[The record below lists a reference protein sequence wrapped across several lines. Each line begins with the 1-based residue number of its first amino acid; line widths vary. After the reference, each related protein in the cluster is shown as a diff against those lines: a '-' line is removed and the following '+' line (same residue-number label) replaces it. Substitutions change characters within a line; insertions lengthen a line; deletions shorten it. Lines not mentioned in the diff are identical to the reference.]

1 MLHVKLLNEWL
12 SQFTIIKKTN
22 SLTFNI
28 YLSLRNYDD
37 ETFSKTAIVRIGN
50 YLLLIQFTTVVAKC
64 QHLKWLLWFE
74 ECYYDWSNEPA
85 VKALDNKVLEI
96 LLLRFHFSLE
106 LLEGRA
112 QVLLLQGG
120 EGQQRPPGSIV
131 YMWNWVAD
139 AINYDKEWVAIRHY
153 ANQPARPLWL

>member
-1 MLHVKLLNEWL
+1 MII
-12 SQFTIIKKTN
+12 TIHNHKRPTHY

-112 QVLLLQGG
+112 QVLLLEGG
-120 EGQQRPPGSIV
+120 EGQQRPPGGPAV
-131 YMWNWVAD
+131 VASPVHGQL
-139 AINYDKEWVAIRHY
+139 EPRH
-153 ANQPARPLWL
+153 AELLGHRGVGPDQPVLAEKNILDGA